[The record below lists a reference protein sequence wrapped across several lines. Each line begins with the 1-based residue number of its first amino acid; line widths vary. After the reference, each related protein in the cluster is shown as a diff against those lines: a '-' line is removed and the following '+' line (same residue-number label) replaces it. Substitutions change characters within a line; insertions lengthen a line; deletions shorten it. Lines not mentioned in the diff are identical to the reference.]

1 MSLLSR
7 FFGRGQTAT
16 PAQALA
22 CISNRPMLM
31 TQGALDVLMA
41 AAHSGRMDS
50 AVDAQF
56 KDATGGSPED
66 LIEVENGVG
75 FLTIRGP
82 LFQRWGIEAW
92 WYGGMS
98 YDVIRGAFD
107 MLVND
112 ATVTRIVLDIDSP
125 GGMVSGC
132 FELAEHIFAARG
144 TKPIDAVANDSAY
157 SAAYAIA
164 SACDRIHLPNSGG
177 VGSVGVV
184 ATHLDVSRFDDRIGF
199 TYTHIVAGSKKV
211 DGTPHAPLSE
221 SARSDIQT
229 EVDRLAEMFVGMVA
243 RNRGLAPE
251 AVAALQAGCL
261 FGPAAITAGLAD
273 AIGTVESVA
282 MQEPEEVVLDN
293 PSDTGIEPQAS
304 ADTLVINIASL
315 PTDKAAWAA
324 AIESMVADMKAGAD
338 ASAALQEV
346 LAISEPAPMTMAIDE
361 QQAKMISRARVV
373 NAISAAKPAPDIL
386 AALIADDTIVPE
398 AVDSRIAHA
407 MAVTNLCH
415 AAGIRSV
422 AGDYITKHVDL
433 ETVRA
438 QLIAAKAEDGPEIN
452 TTISAKSVECP
463 LRAAAIYEERRK
475 ATE

>member
-7 FFGRGQTAT
+7 FFGRGQSVT

-31 TQGALDVLMA
+31 TPGALDVLIA
-41 AAHSGRMDS
+41 SAHTARMDS

-56 KDATGGSPED
+56 KGATGGSPED

-112 ATVTRIVLDIDSP
+112 ATVTRIVVDIDSP

-144 TKPIDAVANDSAY
+144 TKPIDAVANDSSY

-184 ATHLDVSRFDDRIGF
+184 ATHVDVSRYEDRVGF
-199 TYTHIVAGSKKV
+199 TYTHVIAGAKKV

-221 SARSDIQT
+221 SARSDIQA
-229 EVDRLAEMFVGMVA
+229 EVDRLGEMFVGMVA

-251 AVAALQAGCL
+251 SVAALQAGCL
-261 FGPAAITAGLAD
+261 FGPAAIAAGLAD

-282 MQEPEEVVLDN
+282 MQAPEEVVLDN

-315 PTDKAAWAA
+315 PADKSAWSAV
-324 AIESMVADMKAGAD
+324 IESMVSDTACQGA
-338 ASAALQEV
+338 L
-346 LAISEPAPMTMAIDE
+346 
-361 QQAKMISRARVV
+361 AKMADDADQEQVKLANRARVFS
-373 NAISAAKPAPDIL
+373 AIAAAKPAPDIL
-386 AALIADDTIVPE
+386 AALIADETITVD
-398 AVDSRIAHA
+398 AVDTRLAHA
-407 MAVTNLCH
+407 MAVTGFCH

-422 AGDYITKHVDL
+422 AADYITKHVDL

-452 TTISAKSVECP
+452 TTIPGRQSGTAASGIWGATIAKFGG
-463 LRAAAIYEERRK
+463 
-475 ATE
+475 

>member
-1 MSLLSR
+1 
-7 FFGRGQTAT
+7 
-16 PAQALA
+16 
-22 CISNRPMLM
+22 MLM
-31 TQGALDVLMA
+31 TPGALDVLMA
-41 AAHSGRMDS
+41 AAHNGRMDS

-56 KDATGGSPED
+56 KGATGGSPED

-112 ATVTRIVLDIDSP
+112 ATVTRIVVDIDSP

-132 FELAEHIFAARG
+132 FELAEHIFTARG

-184 ATHLDVSRFDDRIGF
+184 ATHVDVSRYEDRVGF
-199 TYTHIVAGSKKV
+199 TYTHVIAGAKKV

-229 EVDRLAEMFVGMVA
+229 EVDRLGEMFVGMVA
-243 RNRGLAPE
+243 RNRGLATE

-261 FGPAAITAGLAD
+261 FGPAAIAAGLAD

-282 MQEPEEVVLDN
+282 MQAPEEVVLDN

-304 ADTLVINIASL
+304 AQIDATLAQYTSGDKLVINISAL
-315 PTDKAAWAA
+315 PTDKSAWAA
-324 AIESMVADMKAGAD
+324 VIESMVADMKAGAD
-338 ASAALQEV
+338 ASAALQDVIAKSTDVADPEQSK
-346 LAISEPAPMTMAIDE
+346 LAN
-361 QQAKMISRARVV
+361 RARVV
-373 NAISAAKPAPDIL
+373 NAIAAAKPEPDIL

-422 AGDYITKHVDL
+422 ATDYITKHVDL

-452 TTISAKSVECP
+452 TTIPGKKSGERLDV
-463 LRAAAIYEERRK
+463 AGIYQRRNQRH
-475 ATE
+475 TP

>member
-7 FFGRGQTAT
+7 FFGRGQTVT

-22 CISNRPMLM
+22 CISNRPML
-31 TQGALDVLMA
+31 TTPGALDVLMA
-41 AAHSGRMDS
+41 AAHNGRMDS
-50 AVDAQF
+50 AFDAQF
-56 KDATGGSPED
+56 KESTGGSPED

-98 YDVIRGAFD
+98 YDVIRRAFD
-107 MLVND
+107 LLVNN

-157 SAAYAIA
+157 SGAYAIA
-164 SACDRIHLPNSGG
+164 SACDRVHLPNSGG
-177 VGSVGVV
+177 VGSVGVCWR
-184 ATHLDVSRFDDRIGF
+184 HIDMSRFDDRMGL
-199 TYTHIVAGSKKV
+199 TYTYVFAGAKKV
-211 DGTPHAPLSE
+211 DANPHSPLSE
-221 SARSDIQT
+221 SALADNQA
-229 EVDRLAEMFVGMVA
+229 EVDRLAEMFVSMVA

-261 FGPAAITAGLAD
+261 FGPAAIAAGLAD

-282 MQEPEEVVLDN
+282 MQEPEKVVLDN
-293 PSDTGIEPQAS
+293 PSDTGGEPRAS
-304 ADTLVINIASL
+304 ATG
-315 PTDKAAWAA
+315 DKFAPALSAL
-324 AIESMVADMKAGAD
+324 IESMAADMRAGAD
-338 ASAALQEV
+338 SAVALQGV
-346 LAISEPAPMTMAIDE
+346 LAKSTEAADPE
-361 QQAKMISRARVV
+361 QAKLANRARVV
-373 NAISAAKPAPDIL
+373 NAIAAAKPAPDIL

-407 MAVTNLCH
+407 MEVANLCH

-452 TTISAKSVECP
+452 TTIPGKQSGVAGSGIWGETIK
-463 LRAAAIYEERRK
+463 K
-475 ATE
+475 FGG

>member
-7 FFGRGQTAT
+7 FFGRGQSVT

-22 CISNRPMLM
+22 CITNRPMLM
-31 TQGALDVLMA
+31 TPGALDVLMA
-41 AAHSGRMDS
+41 AAHNGRMDS

-82 LFQRWGIEAW
+82 LMQRWGIEAW

-112 ATVTRIVLDIDSP
+112 ATVTRIVVDIDSP

-184 ATHLDVSRFDDRIGF
+184 ATHVDVSRYEDRVGF
-199 TYTHIVAGSKKV
+199 TYTHVIAGAKKV

-229 EVDRLAEMFVGMVA
+229 EVDRLGEMFVGMVA

-261 FGPAAITAGLAD
+261 FGPAAIAAGLAD

-282 MQEPEEVVLDN
+282 MQAPEEVVLDN
-293 PSDTGIEPQAS
+293 PSDTGIEPQAALA
-304 ADTLVINIASL
+304 ADGI
-315 PTDKAAWAA
+315 AA
-324 AIESMVADMKAGAD
+324 AGAVANLQAVADNASGLTYAEWRAQGEAED
-338 ASAALQEV
+338 ANR
-346 LAISEPAPMTMAIDE
+346 
-361 QQAKMISRARVV
+361 AKLINRASVV
-373 NAISAAKPAPDIL
+373 NAIAAAKPAPDIL

-407 MAVTNLCH
+407 IAVTNLCH

-422 AGDYITKHVDL
+422 ATDYITKHVDL

-452 TTISAKSVECP
+452 TTIPGKQSGVAGSGIWGETIK
-463 LRAAAIYEERRK
+463 K
-475 ATE
+475 FGG

>member
-7 FFGRGQTAT
+7 FFGRGQTVT

-31 TQGALDVLMA
+31 TPGALDVLMA
-41 AAHSGRMDS
+41 AAHNGRMDS

-184 ATHLDVSRFDDRIGF
+184 ATHLDVSRYEDRVGV

-211 DGTPHAPLSE
+211 DGTTHAPLSE
-221 SARSDIQT
+221 SARSDIQA

-282 MQEPEEVVLDN
+282 MQEPEDVVLDN
-293 PSDTGIEPQAS
+293 PSDTGSETQAS
-304 ADTLVINIASL
+304 VASVPDAPANPCGLTYAQWRAEGEAEDANRAKLINRAS
-315 PTDKAAWAA
+315 
-324 AIESMVADMKAGAD
+324 
-338 ASAALQEV
+338 
-346 LAISEPAPMTMAIDE
+346 
-361 QQAKMISRARVV
+361 VV
-373 NAISAAKPAPDIL
+373 NAIAAAKPAPDIL

-452 TTISAKSVECP
+452 TTIPGKQSGTAGSGIWGETIK
-463 LRAAAIYEERRK
+463 K
-475 ATE
+475 FGG

>member
-7 FFGRGQTAT
+7 FFGRGQTVT

-31 TQGALDVLMA
+31 TPGALDVLMA

-50 AVDAQF
+50 AFDAQF
-56 KDATGGSPED
+56 KESTGGSPED

-98 YDVIRGAFD
+98 YDVIRRAFD
-107 MLVND
+107 LLVNN

-132 FELAEHIFAARG
+132 FELAEHIYAARG

-184 ATHLDVSRFDDRIGF
+184 ATHVDVSRYEDRVGF
-199 TYTHIVAGSKKV
+199 TYTHIIAGSKKV

-282 MQEPEEVVLDN
+282 MQAPEDVVLDN
-293 PSDTGIEPQAS
+293 QSDTGIEPQAS
-304 ADTLVINIASL
+304 AGTLVINIASL

-338 ASAALQEV
+338 SAVALQGV
-346 LAISEPAPMTMAIDE
+346 LAKSTEAADPE
-361 QQAKMISRARVV
+361 QAKLANRARVV
-373 NAISAAKPAPDIL
+373 NAIAAAKPAPDIL

-452 TTISAKSVECP
+452 TTIPGKQSGERLDVAG
-463 LRAAAIYEERRK
+463 IYERRK
-475 ATE
+475 AHTP